1 MNTAQ
6 ATIETP
12 FGNYRWI
19 ENWITIPDSPLG
31 RTNGRTHG
39 VAVLKS
45 GEIVVFHQADPAVL
59 FYSPAGELL
68 RSWGCFPG
76 AHGLTLVEENGAE
89 YLWLTDEVTKD
100 VVKMSLD
107 GVVVSRL
114 AQPLHSAYEKG
125 SFIPTWVAVAE
136 DRFGGSGDIWV
147 ADGYGCSLVH
157 RFDCE
162 GNLIGSLDGTEG
174 GGRFNCRHGLA
185 LDTRRAEPEF
195 YIADRGNKRFQ
206 VYGIDGVHRRTFGED
221 FLNSPDVSVQMGE
234 CLIVPE
240 LVAGITILGA
250 ADRPASSLGF
260 QSGADHLM
268 GWPNE
273 RRWLREGLF
282 NSPHS
287 ATADELGNIYVV
299 EWITGGRVTK
309 LERL

>member
-157 RFDCE
+157 RFDRK

-174 GGRFNCRHGLA
+174 GGRFNCPHGLA

-221 FLNSPDVSVQMGE
+221 FLNSQDVCPNGRMPYRAGARCRHHNFGCRRPP
-234 CLIVPE
+234 CLLTRLSIRSRSPGG
-240 LVAGITILGA
+240 LAK
-250 ADRPASSLGF
+250 RASLAQGRSF
-260 QSGADHLM
+260 QQPSFRH
-268 GWPNE
+268 
-273 RRWLREGLF
+273 R
-282 NSPHS
+282 
-287 ATADELGNIYVV
+287 
-299 EWITGGRVTK
+299 
-309 LERL
+309 